1 MATPFYL
8 CGPTASGKSSL
19 ALELAALWD
28 GEIVNGD
35 AFQLY
40 RGLPVLTAA
49 PSTAEL
55 ARAPHHLYQI
65 LDPDEH
71 CDAMHYRRLAMPVL
85 DEILSRGK
93 TPIVVGGSGL
103 YLKFLSHGPSPLP
116 SGDPALRAKLATQ
129 SLDQLVAELTRLDP
143 TEAARTDHENRR
155 YVTRAL
161 EICLL
166 SGRPCSELRDRWA
179 SRQREYDAT
188 LHGIYLQRPRAEL
201 HRRIETRTNQMLES
215 GAIEEVQS
223 LTSHAENISGIIG
236 VQPIRE
242 LLADEI
248 DRSTCRQRI
257 LTATRQYAK
266 RQETWFRREQWLQR
280 IDWPDG
286 TSPRDLADRIPHP
299 TEPPA

>member
-19 ALELAALWD
+19 ALELAARWD

-49 PSTAEL
+49 PAL
-55 ARAPHHLYQI
+55 ADYQRARHHLYHV
-65 LDPDEH
+65 LDPEDG
-71 CDAMHYRRLAMPVL
+71 CDAMRYRRLARPVL
-85 DEILSRGK
+85 EEICARDK

-116 SGDPALRAKLATQ
+116 SGDPDLRAKLATQ
-129 SLDQLVAELTRLDP
+129 SLAELVAQLTRLDP
-143 TEAARTDHENRR
+143 TEAARTDLENRR

-166 SGRPCSELRDRWA
+166 SGQPCSALRDRWA
-179 SRQREYDAT
+179 TRQREREAR
-188 LHGIYLQRPRAEL
+188 LHGIYLQRPRADL
-201 HRRIETRTNQMLES
+201 HRRIEARTDQMLER
-215 GAIEEVQS
+215 GALDEVRALNQCPA
-223 LTSHAENISGIIG
+223 HVAGIIG
-236 VQPIRE
+236 VQPIRDH
-242 LLADEI
+242 LADRI
-248 DRSTCRQRI
+248 DFATCRERI

-266 RQETWFRREQWLQR
+266 RQETWFRREHWLHR
-280 IDWPDG
+280 IDCPEAMTPDAIA
-286 TSPRDLADRIPHP
+286 DLIP
-299 TEPPA
+299 PPPEMPG